1 MRVPLRPSTEL
12 TGDKMQKVAII
23 GAGRVGETTAQ
34 ILAEQ
39 EICREVVLID
49 IREDVPQGVALDIFQ
64 TAPFFEFDTRV
75 TGSNDPAAMQD
86 ANVVVITAGVP
97 RKPGMS
103 RSDVLDTNVEVID
116 GITGD
121 IQRYAPEAIVIVVT
135 NPVDVLTYRVWQLTG
150 WPRERVIG
158 QAGVLDASRMAAFI
172 ALETGFSTR
181 DITTIVLGG
190 HGDSM
195 VPVPRFCTVN
205 GIPVDHFVA
214 PERLD
219 EIVQRTRGGGAEIL
233 ALRKNSSAYDA
244 PGASVAAMI
253 DAISHHRNRL
263 MPCVALLDG
272 EYGERDI
279 AMGVPCILS
288 NTGLQR
294 IIELDLNETE
304 STMFRESAAGV
315 RADIQRMKSPR

>member
-1 MRVPLRPSTEL
+1 
-12 TGDKMQKVAII
+12 MQKVAIV

-39 EICREVVLID
+39 ETCREVVLID

-103 RSDVLDTNVEVID
+103 RSDVLDINVEVID
-116 GITGD
+116 QIVGD
-121 IQRYAPEAIVIVVT
+121 VMKYAPEAIVIMVT
-135 NPVDVLTYRVWQLTG
+135 NPVDVLTYRVWQRTG
-150 WPRERVIG
+150 WERERVIG

-172 ALETGFSTR
+172 AMETGFSTR

-190 HGDSM
+190 HGDTM

-205 GIPVDHFVA
+205 GIPVGHFIA
-214 PERLD
+214 PNRLD

-263 MPCVALLDG
+263 MPCVAILQG
-272 EYGERDI
+272 EYGEDDI
-279 AMGVPCILS
+279 AMGVPCLLS
-288 NTGLQR
+288 NHGLAR
-294 IIELDLNETE
+294 VIDLELNDEE
-304 STMFRESAAGV
+304 RRMFRESAASV
-315 RADIQRMKSPR
+315 RADIQRMKPAS

>member
-1 MRVPLRPSTEL
+1 
-12 TGDKMQKVAII
+12 MQKVAII
-23 GAGRVGETTAQ
+23 GAGRVGETAAQ

-64 TAPFFEFDTRV
+64 TAPFFAFDTRV

-86 ANVVVITAGVP
+86 AEVVVITAGVP

-103 RSDVLDTNVEVID
+103 RSDVLDTNVKVID
-116 GITGD
+116 TIID
-121 IQRYAPEAIVIVVT
+121 DLVRYAPEAIVIVVS
-135 NPVDVLTYRVWQLTG
+135 NPVDVLTYRVWQRTG
-150 WPRERVIG
+150 WPRQRVLG

-172 ALETGFSTR
+172 AMETGFSNR

-205 GIPVDHFVA
+205 GVPVSHFISA
-214 PERLD
+214 SRLD

-244 PGASVAAMI
+244 PGASVAAMV

-263 MPCVALLDG
+263 LPCVAILEG
-272 EYGERDI
+272 EYGEQDV
-279 AMGVPCILS
+279 AMGVPCVLS
-288 NTGLQR
+288 HEGIERVIDLGLNDKE
-294 IIELDLNETE
+294 IA
-304 STMFRESAAGV
+304 MFSQSAASV
-315 RADIQRMKSPR
+315 RADIQRMKAPS